1 MSLVAVEP
9 KEEENRKEHS
19 SRVDK
24 VGPREEPGMV
34 GGSMGLAFRSQEEQG
49 LLPRGNGIG

>member
-1 MSLVAVEP
+1 MSLGAVEP

-24 VGPREEPGMV
+24 VGPREEPGVV